1 MLMMMCILSCPC
13 PSVPTRITTTLLF
26 PAYTINWVILLI
38 VLFDGVMDNKR
49 PFVIMS
55 LSVLYCMS
63 GAMNNVLSNGNH
75 TNNNNNTAP
84 SSSLSVDAVAVAV
97 AMSWVRHVYGIGRHG
112 NNYKS
117 PSSTSLCVPVLGD
130 WVPLG
135 MYHFFP
141 FSLPLFVLVLVGS
154 SISPVVN
161 SIPYLYLI
169 RTIRSDSSSNSSIA
183 NCHCHL

>member
-1 MLMMMCILSCPC
+1 M
-13 PSVPTRITTTLLF
+13 VR
-26 PAYTINWVILLI
+26 LLI
-38 VLFDGVMDNKR
+38 VLYDGFWLVRMTWYTDEDS
-49 PFVIMS
+49 VTTILDDVMS
-55 LSVLYCMS
+55 LSVLCMS
-63 GAMNNVLSNGNH
+63 DAMNNVLSNGNH